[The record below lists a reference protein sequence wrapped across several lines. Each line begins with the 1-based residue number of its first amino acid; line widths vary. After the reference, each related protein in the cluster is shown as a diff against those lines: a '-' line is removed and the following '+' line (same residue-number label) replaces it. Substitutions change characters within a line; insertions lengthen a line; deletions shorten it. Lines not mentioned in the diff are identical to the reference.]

1 MVLEFHLEMDTHVIA
16 SERMINDDPH
26 VKSSVMFGRGKF
38 QSGLLVEP
46 TTDYAIDPSDTK
58 QLEAFRTK
66 IWFVLWA
73 LGSLQMA
80 YFAIQEN
87 N

>member
-1 MVLEFHLEMDTHVIA
+1 
-16 SERMINDDPH
+16 MINDDSH
-26 VKSSVMFGRGKF
+26 VKSSVMFGRDKF

-46 TTDYAIDPSDTK
+46 TTDHAIVPSDTK